1 MDMSGAVII
10 NSGRLKSAVWNDF
23 DRVKKGDTCVAVC
36 RHCKRV
42 LSGSSTSG
50 TSHLRNHLIRCRR
63 RSNLEV
69 GHLTV
74 PKNRKKDYSH
84 SLVKLSFNQEQKL
97 DVDLKQV
104 NVKYEHDHARDSD
117 ISISKFNFDQKRSRL
132 DLARMIILHGY
143 PLDMVEHMGF
153 NRFVKNLQPF
163 FELVTLDR
171 IQADCIEIYEKE
183 KQLLCDIL
191 DKLPGKI
198 SLGADMWVGSK
209 DTKYLCLTANY
220 IDRDWQL
227 EKKILSFI
235 SVDDSNMEDRLS
247 QAIMTCLL
255 NWDIDRKL
263 LSLTYD
269 STSTSDDTVCKIRER
284 LCQNRFLLCNG
295 EFFGVHC
302 AARILS
308 IMAQDSVDTLCET
321 ARKIWD
327 GIEYIRSSQAVLE
340 KFNQL
345 VEEAKISCPKGLPV
359 NDTLDWQST
368 CNMFEAAL
376 EYKAAFTLLQERD
389 PLYTMYPSEEEWE
402 RVSLIS
408 NFLKLIAE
416 LSHILVEKKNPTANI
431 FFAEIC
437 DLHLQLNQWSQSTDV
452 YISSLALNM
461 KSKLDD
467 YWEKYG
473 VIFAVAAVLDP
484 RFKMKLVEYYYA
496 QLYGSSAQDRINY
509 ISECVRVLYNEH
521 VICSPLASVHQGL
534 TWQVAEGGPAAGC
547 LSITQNDGLD
557 RLTGFDRF
565 LDETSQTQ
573 SIKSD
578 LDKYLEEPLFPR
590 TTDFN
595 ILNWWKVHM
604 PKYPIVSMM
613 ARNLLG
619 TPLAVALGLTSNS
632 GYRPLDSNW
641 NSLDPATLQ
650 VVICAQ
656 DWIKEE
662 K

>member
-1 MDMSGAVII
+1 MDMSGAVVI

-36 RHCKRV
+36 RHCKRA

-63 RSNLEV
+63 RSNLDV

-74 PKNRKKDYSH
+74 PKSRKKDYSNA
-84 SLVKLSFNQEQKL
+84 LVKLSFDQEQKH

-104 NVKYEHDHARDSD
+104 NVKYEHDQARDC
-117 ISISKFNFDQKRSRL
+117 IGKFNFDQKRSQI

-143 PLDMVEHMGF
+143 PLDMVEHAGF

-163 FELVTLDR
+163 FEVVTSNT
-171 IQADCIEIYEKE
+171 IEADCLEIYQKE
-183 KQLLCDIL
+183 KQLLYDIL

-198 SLGADMWVGSK
+198 SLGAEMWAGSG

-220 IDRDWQL
+220 IDRDWKL
-227 EKKILSFI
+227 VKKILCFI
-235 SVDDSNMEDRLS
+235 SVDDSNMEDTLS
-247 QAIMTCLL
+247 QAIMACLL
-255 NWDIDRKL
+255 SWDIDRKL
-263 LSLTYD
+263 FSLTYD
-269 STSTSDDTVCKIRER
+269 SNSINDNTVCKIRER

-295 EFFGVHC
+295 EFFGVRC
-302 AARILS
+302 AARLVS
-308 IMAQDSVDTLCET
+308 LMAQESVETLCET
-321 ARKIWD
+321 TRKIWD
-327 GIEYIRSSQAVLE
+327 SIQYIRSSQAVLE

-345 VEEAKISCPKGLPV
+345 VQEAKVSSQRGLPAC
-359 NDTLDWQST
+359 DTLDWQST
-368 CNMFEAAL
+368 YNMLEAAL
-376 EYKAAFTLLQERD
+376 EYKAAFTLFQGCD
-389 PLYTMYPSEEEWE
+389 PLYLTCPSEEEWE
-402 RVSLIS
+402 RVSLIA
-408 NFLKLIAE
+408 NFLKLIVE
-416 LSHILVEKKNPTANI
+416 ISNILAEKKNPTANI

-437 DLHLQLNQWSQSTDV
+437 DLHLQLKQWCQSSDV
-452 YISSLALNM
+452 YISSLASNM
-461 KSKLDD
+461 KNKLDD

-473 VIFAVAAVLDP
+473 VTFAVAATLDP
-484 RFKMKLVEYYYA
+484 RFKMKLAEYYYP

-509 ISECVRVLYNEH
+509 ISECVRALYNEH
-521 VICSPLASVHQGL
+521 VICSPLASMHQGL
-534 TWQVAEGGPAAGC
+534 TWQVDDGGPTAGC
-547 LSITQNDGLD
+547 LSVTQNDGLD

-573 SIKSD
+573 NIKSD

-590 TTDFN
+590 TSDFN

-619 TPLAVALGLTSNS
+619 TPLGVTSGLTSNS
-632 GYRPLDSNW
+632 GYISLDTNW
-641 NSLDPATLQ
+641 NSLDPVTLQ
-650 VVICAQ
+650 GLICSQ
-656 DWIKEE
+656 DWMKEE
-662 K
+662 QSV